1 MVMKKFLAVIIGACL
16 ALCGCGQAEEGAGE
30 EQEITLTFMM
40 PQSHAKDFLLDLIAE
55 YEDENPGVRLE
66 IQRIPDDQWI
76 DLVHSK
82 AAVDELPDIIR
93 LDKWVLEAAGT
104 EHFVEFGEETPWYSR
119 VLPEQLQN
127 KLIGGKLYGLPI
139 ASTSGLGLV
148 YNEKIFRELGL
159 EVPKDMEELYKVCGR
174 LRQAGLI
181 PLYASDKEA
190 WTIQVAFNC
199 MVMQYTDRATWE
211 ALLSDQMKWSQVTEY
226 HRILE
231 HMKALRERG
240 YTNEDYMEAT
250 YNSAVEAVA
259 EGKAAMYVIGQFF
272 ISDVLQ
278 RNPECELMLVPFPY
292 NGSDLLS
299 VISGAGM
306 FAVCQES
313 RHIEEAEAFLEWFSQ
328 PEHMNRFN
336 GGWNHPPV
344 FREQDMHMASWQQYI
359 YDNYIEAGKT
369 VVQIDETLDGVNL
382 NSLWNNL
389 KEMLAGR
396 MDAQEVLESWD
407 EDFAEQMR
415 YKYGTEW

>member
-1 MVMKKFLAVIIGACL
+1 MLMKRLLVAVISVCL
-16 ALCGCGQAEEGAGE
+16 ALCGCGQTTEGGDG
-30 EQEITLTFMM
+30 QEISLTFMM
-40 PQSHAKDFLLDLIAE
+40 PQSHAKDFLLGLIAE
-55 YEDENPGVRLE
+55 YEEENPGIRLE

-93 LDKWVLEAAGT
+93 LDKWVLEAVGT

-119 VLPEQLQN
+119 VVPDQLQN
-127 KLIGGKLYGLPI
+127 KLIDGRLYGLPI
-139 ASTSGLGLV
+139 ASTSGLGLI

-159 EVPKDMEELYKVCGR
+159 EVPKDMEELYQVCGQ
-174 LRQAGLI
+174 LREAGLI
-181 PLYASDKEA
+181 PLYASDKDA

-199 MVMQYTDRATWE
+199 MVMQYTDEAVWE
-211 ALLSDQMKWSQVTEY
+211 ALQDNRMKWSQVEEY
-226 HRILE
+226 RRILE
-231 HMKALRERG
+231 HMKALRENG

-272 ISDVLQ
+272 ISDVQQ

-306 FAVCQES
+306 FAVCRES
-313 RHIEEAEAFLEWFSQ
+313 RYIEEAEAFLNWFSQ
-328 PEHMNRFN
+328 PEHMNRFT

-344 FREQDMHMASWQQYI
+344 FQEQDMRMASWQRNI
-359 YDNYIEAGKT
+359 YDNYIQTGKT

-396 MDAQEVLESWD
+396 MDVQEVLESWD
-407 EDFAEQMR
+407 EDFAEQMK
-415 YKYGTEW
+415 YKYGNGW